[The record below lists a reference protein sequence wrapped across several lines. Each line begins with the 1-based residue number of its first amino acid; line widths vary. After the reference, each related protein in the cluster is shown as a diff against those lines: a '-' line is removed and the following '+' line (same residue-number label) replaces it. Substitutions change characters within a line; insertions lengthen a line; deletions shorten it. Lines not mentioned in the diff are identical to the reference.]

1 MGGRLRE
8 NCNSQSGTVQVR
20 QQESLWYQLC
30 EVQSNSADSTKLKES
45 CFAYEIDVL
54 FHGEIFIQVE
64 TDSDLVKINQF
75 DILSRS
81 E

>member
-1 MGGRLRE
+1 M
-8 NCNSQSGTVQVR
+8 R

-30 EVQSNSADSTKLKES
+30 EVPSNSADSTKLKES
-45 CFAYEIDVL
+45 CFAYEIDML
-54 FHGEIFIQVE
+54 FHGEIFFIQVE